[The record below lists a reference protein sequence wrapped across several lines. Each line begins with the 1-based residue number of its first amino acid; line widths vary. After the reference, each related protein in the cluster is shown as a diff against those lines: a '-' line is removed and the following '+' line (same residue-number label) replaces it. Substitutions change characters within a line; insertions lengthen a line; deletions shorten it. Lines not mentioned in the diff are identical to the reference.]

1 MEVVETVERFREALD
16 GERGSGRTVGL
27 VPTMGALHDGHVS
40 LVRRAVQECDAV
52 ATTIF
57 VNPLQFAPHE
67 DLDRYPRQLEVDG
80 SIAEAAGSEYLF
92 VPSQRE
98 MYPREPLVRVTV
110 AVMEDGLE
118 AASRPGH
125 LDGVATVVTKLF
137 AIAGPCRAY
146 FGEKDHEQLEV
157 VRGLVVDL
165 SLPVEVIACP
175 TVRAPD
181 GLALSSRNAYL
192 TDAERRAAPVLF
204 RALSAG
210 KVCIE
215 AGELDPSA
223 VSGVMRDVV
232 ATEPSF
238 RLDYAEARPGDGE
251 WRLFVAARLGT
262 TRLIDTIAVPLGAV
276 PLRAVPV
283 GR

>member
-1 MEVVETVERFREALD
+1 MEVVETVDRFRRALD
-16 GERGSGRTVGL
+16 GERCSGRTVGL

-67 DLDRYPRQLEVDG
+67 DLDRYPRDLEGDG

-98 MYPREPLVRVTV
+98 MYPREPLARVTV

>member
-1 MEVVETVERFREALD
+1 MEVVETVERFRRALD
-16 GERGSGRTVGL
+16 GERCSGRTIGL

-40 LVRRAVQECDAV
+40 LVRRAAQECDAV

-67 DLDRYPRQLEVDG
+67 DLDRYPRDLDG
-80 SIAEAAGSEYLF
+80 DRSMAEAGGSDYLF
-92 VPSQRE
+92 VPSRQE
-98 MYPREPLVRVTV
+98 MYPREPLIRVTV
-110 AVMEDGLE
+110 VTMEDGLE

-137 AIAGPCRAY
+137 ALAGPCRAY

-192 TDAERRAAPVLF
+192 TDAERSAAPVLY

-210 KVCIE
+210 RVCIE
-215 AGELDPSA
+215 AGERDPAA
-223 VSGVMRDVV
+223 VSRVIRDLVG
-232 ATEPSF
+232 TEPSV

-251 WRLFVAARLGT
+251 WRLFMAARLGT
-262 TRLIDTIAVPLGAV
+262 TRLIDTIAVSLGAD
-276 PLRAVPV
+276 PV
-283 GR
+283 GP

>member
-1 MEVVETVERFREALD
+1 LA
-16 GERGSGRTVGL
+16 
-27 VPTMGALHDGHVS
+27 
-40 LVRRAVQECDAV
+40 
-52 ATTIF
+52 
-57 VNPLQFAPHE
+57 
-67 DLDRYPRQLEVDG
+67 
-80 SIAEAAGSEYLF
+80 
-92 VPSQRE
+92 
-98 MYPREPLVRVTV
+98 RVTV

-146 FGEKDHEQLEV
+146 FGEKDYEQLEV
-157 VRGLVVDL
+157 VRGLIVDL

-175 TVRAPD
+175 TVRTPD

-192 TDAERRAAPVLF
+192 TDTERRAAPVLY

-210 KVCIE
+210 KACIE
-215 AGELDPSA
+215 AGERDPAA
-223 VSGVMRDVV
+223 VSRIMKDVF
-232 ATEPSF
+232 ATEPSV

-262 TRLIDTIAVPLGAV
+262 TRLIDTLAVPLGAV
-276 PLRAVPV
+276 HLRAVPV